1 MATLETTL
9 INDTRTSTDFRIYS
23 FSGFKKTDVKKQLIE
38 NIFKGKVEPACYW
51 CAELVCA
58 GHYMDIWE
66 ILLHYLGKYI
76 HAGNPKLAIYLEKR
90 FAVFKNIMMQGL
102 FYDEL
107 QLRNHSTIR
116 EMFAEIC
123 CIFATSPKKNSF
135 EQVKIK
141 REEEFDMTQMPER
154 LKAPTT
160 EYAEP
165 FFRKEDPKE
174 LWIAINE
181 FAFQISPINPAPN
194 MMNAC
199 YWIEWVIEFD
209 TICKNRKQKC
219 LCDRRYD
226 IPVEPKFQCDI
237 ILLIWD
243 ALVYSCKEK
252 KNPFLEKIMDSLMK
266 LFCVKYTAGSAKKRR
281 YLLYYAVSVVT
292 EPIMNNVEII
302 NNKPLLETVINK
314 IHTIYK
320 QIKKNEVSPNMDY
333 LYSGLESQSNLE
345 KTIQKMEMLGNMD
358 PFSKTF

>member
-1 MATLETTL
+1 M
-9 INDTRTSTDFRIYS
+9 
-23 FSGFKKTDVKKQLIE
+23 
-38 NIFKGKVEPACYW
+38 
-51 CAELVCA
+51 
-58 GHYMDIWE
+58 
-66 ILLHYLGKYI
+66 
-76 HAGNPKLAIYLEKR
+76 
-90 FAVFKNIMMQGL
+90 
-102 FYDEL
+102 
-107 QLRNHSTIR
+107 
-116 EMFAEIC
+116 
-123 CIFATSPKKNSF
+123 
-135 EQVKIK
+135 
-141 REEEFDMTQMPER
+141 
-154 LKAPTT
+154 
-160 EYAEP
+160 
-165 FFRKEDPKE
+165 
-174 LWIAINE
+174 
-181 FAFQISPINPAPN
+181 NPAPN

-226 IPVEPKFQCDI
+226 IPVEPKCQCDI
-237 ILLIWD
+237 IWLIWD
-243 ALVYSCKEK
+243 ALIYSCKEK

-302 NNKPLLETVINK
+302 NNKPLLETVVNK

-333 LYSGLESQSNLE
+333 LYSGLESQTNLE